1 MCGIAG
7 YKGLEC
13 GRSADVFSHTLQ
25 HRGPDFQDFW
35 QEGDT
40 LLFHSRLKIIDISE
54 AANQPMI
61 SHCGRY
67 VMVYNGEVYNF
78 GEIRRE
84 ILAARPGTHFRSTSD
99 SEVILE
105 AFILWGTAA
114 VEKFNGMFAFVIFDR
129 QEKKHYL
136 FRDRMGEK
144 PLFVYHR
151 NGIFAFASEM
161 KAISALQID
170 KGGINPTALYYYL
183 HLGYIPE
190 PFTIWEHIHKFP
202 KASYAVFENNNIRHT
217 QYWQPPVIGPDKRRQ
232 LNEKTEDEFE
242 KLIGD
247 AVRMRLISDVPVGLL
262 LSGGTDS
269 GLVASM
275 AQKSSAGPVNTF
287 TIGFD
292 DKNRDESKQA
302 AEVAKYLGTSHHHLQ
317 CTEKEAMSLIP
328 EIINIYDE
336 PYADSSAIPTLLVSK
351 LARKHV
357 TVALTGDGGDE
368 QFLGYGAHRWA
379 ERFARPPHYAFRF
392 PVAAMLSAGG
402 SRYKRIAGMLR
413 HRKRDS
419 LYSHI
424 FSQEQYMFS
433 EKEIAALI
441 RLPEKPQPDLFNGY
455 CNLDLR
461 PAEKQAFYDL
471 LYYLPDD
478 LLVKTDRAS
487 MHYSLELRAPL
498 LDHRL
503 VEFSMSLPYQAK
515 FHNGTAKY
523 LLKKILSRHLPPE
536 WVYRKKQGFSV
547 PLAGWMKNVLKPM
560 VEHYL
565 SEENIRKQGVLNAS
579 EVQQITARFYSGG
592 YDFYYIRIWQMMVL
606 QMFFEKHG
614 SA

>member
-7 YKGLEC
+7 YTGTEC
-13 GRSADVFSHTLQ
+13 GRAAEVFSNILR

-35 QEGDT
+35 QEGDA

-67 VMVYNGEVYNF
+67 VMVFNGEVYNF

-84 ILAARPGTHFRSTSD
+84 ILEARPGTPFRSSSD

-105 AFILWGTAA
+105 AFALWGTSA
-114 VEKFNGMFAFVIFDR
+114 VEKFNGMFACVIFDR

-144 PLFVYHR
+144 PLYVYHR
-151 NGIFAFASEM
+151 NGIFAFASEL
-161 KAISALQID
+161 KAIAALQID
-170 KGGINPTALYYYL
+170 KGRINPTALYYYL

-190 PFTIWEHIHKFP
+190 PYTIWEHIHKFP

-217 QYWQPPVIGPDKRRQ
+217 RYWQPPVIGSDQRRP
-232 LNEKTEDEFE
+232 LNEETEAGFE
-242 KLIGD
+242 KLLGE

-292 DKNRDESKQA
+292 DKNRDESQQA

-328 EIINIYDE
+328 EIVNIYDE
-336 PYADSSAIPTLLVSK
+336 PYADSSAIPTILVSK
-351 LARKHV
+351 LARQHV

-379 ERFARPPHYAFRF
+379 ERFAQPHHNAFRF
-392 PVAAMLSAGG
+392 PVAAILSAGG

-413 HRKRDS
+413 HRKRES

-433 EKEIAALI
+433 EREITALL
-441 RLPEKPQPDLFNGY
+441 RQPGTPEPDFFNGY
-455 CNLDLR
+455 RNLDLR

-503 VEFSMSLPYQAK
+503 VEFSMSLPYRAK
-515 FHNGTAKY
+515 YQNGTAKY

-547 PLAGWMKNVLKPM
+547 PLNSWLRNDLRPLVS
-560 VEHYL
+560 HYL
-565 SEENIRKQGVLNAS
+565 SESAVKKTGWMDYAAVNR
-579 EVQQITARFYSGG
+579 ITDRFYNRG
-592 YDFYYIRIWQMMVL
+592 YDFYYVRIWQLLVL
-606 QMFFEKHG
+606 QMFLEKNE
-614 SA
+614 